1 MNQKKQVNEKTAFI
15 VGIIVLILAAAM
27 IIFIVVQGFGFI
39 TKFINNKNNVFVA
52 PAVTDEEQEISTEYV
67 RESKEWFGDYVKYVA
82 MLDFPDFKDIN
93 ELSDDNIITFAIFQI
108 ISNTSDNSIVRDE
121 EGNSIVSKGD
131 VDAYIDLYFDLT
143 RDVKHKSI
151 ENTGITYNSFTS
163 KYKVP
168 PIGYDDCNIPKVIN
182 IEYEKSGY
190 VDLDV
195 EYYNSIEL
203 MTATDEKEVKPI
215 KNVEITLAPNEK
227 IFRFVGLRTISKK

>member
-1 MNQKKQVNEKTAFI
+1 MAQKKQINEKSAFI
-15 VGIIVLILAAAM
+15 VGIIVLILAACILVFAL
-27 IIFIVVQGFGFI
+27 IQGFGLVS
-39 TKFINNKNNVFVA
+39 KLLNKKDNVFVA
-52 PAVTDEEQEISTEYV
+52 PAITDEENEISTEYV
-67 RESKEWFGDYVKYVA
+67 RESKEWFGEYIKYVA

-93 ELSDDNIITFAIFQI
+93 ELSDENVITFAIFQI
-108 ISNTSDNSIVRDE
+108 ISNTSDNNLTKDKD
-121 EGNSIVSKGD
+121 GNSIISKTD

-163 KYKVP
+163 KYTAP
-168 PIGYDDCNIPKVIN
+168 SIGYDDCNIPKVVN

-203 MTATDEKEVKPI
+203 MTATDENNIKPV

-227 IFRFVGLRTISKK
+227 MFRFVGLRTISQ